1 VWQVQDSNLRRHTPT
16 DLQNDDAHAVTC
28 GVTAPPPD
36 FGTISPRLAF
46 TALLIPIIPRYV
58 LWRLL
63 DN

>member
-1 VWQVQDSNLRRHTPT
+1 
-16 DLQNDDAHAVTC
+16 VTC